1 MNSHELCYA
10 TSDSPVKGFQYGGIL
25 VSNGDVG
32 LEGVP
37 DVKHARFDTGN
48 THGSII
54 ELNGK
59 YFVFYHRHSN
69 RKQSSRQAMAEE
81 ICFEDGKFYQ
91 AEMTSCGL
99 NGGPLEGKGT
109 YPSYIVC
116 NLYGKRDTFLKHD
129 QASEER
135 LSISDSGW
143 KRQRVRT
150 GSVHCKYVRRCPGRL

>member
-37 DVKHARFDTGN
+37 DVKHARCNTGN

-69 RKQSSRQAMAEE
+69 RKQSSRQACAER
-81 ICFEDGKFYQ
+81 I
-91 AEMTSCGL
+91 
-99 NGGPLEGKGT
+99 
-109 YPSYIVC
+109 
-116 NLYGKRDTFLKHD
+116 
-129 QASEER
+129 R
-135 LSISDSGW
+135 LRMVNSI
-143 KRQRVRT
+143 RQR
-150 GSVHCKYVRRCPGRL
+150 

>member
-37 DVKHARFDTGN
+37 DVKHARCNTGN

-69 RKQSSRQAMAEE
+69 RKQSSRQACAER
-81 ICFEDGKFYQ
+81 IRFENGKFYQ

-99 NGGPLEGKGT
+99 NDGPLKGKGN
-109 YPSYIVC
+109 YPPTSPAMYMA
-116 NLYGKRDTFLKHD
+116 KRNPFLKYD
-129 QASEER
+129 QASKVR
-135 LSISDSGW
+135 SSISDSG
-143 KRQRVRT
+143 
-150 GSVHCKYVRRCPGRL
+150 

>member
-37 DVKHARFDTGN
+37 DVKHARCNTGN

-59 YFVFYHRHSN
+59 YFVFYTDIS
-69 RKQSSRQAMAEE
+69 QSVNSLHVRLWQ
-81 ICFEDGKFYQ
+81 KK
-91 AEMTSCGL
+91 
-99 NGGPLEGKGT
+99 PL
-109 YPSYIVC
+109 
-116 NLYGKRDTFLKHD
+116 
-129 QASEER
+129 
-135 LSISDSGW
+135 
-143 KRQRVRT
+143 
-150 GSVHCKYVRRCPGRL
+150 